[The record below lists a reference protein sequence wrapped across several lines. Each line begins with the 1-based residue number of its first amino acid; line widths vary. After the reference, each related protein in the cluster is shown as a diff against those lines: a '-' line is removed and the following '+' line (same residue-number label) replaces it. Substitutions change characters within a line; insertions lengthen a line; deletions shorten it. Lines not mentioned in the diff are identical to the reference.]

1 MFSAKIKQQ
10 VLSKYLQGNSSLLLM
25 KKYDIKGNAT
35 IYQWLTQFEIFGIQG
50 LENCRRKTFYD
61 YSFKIKVIKWRQE
74 HHASYPVTVTHF
86 RLKQPMMAW
95 DWERRLIEGR
105 LKPSKGWSLKM
116 TDKSKQ
122 SKTLK
127 QLQEENEL
135 LRIRL
140 AYLEKLEAL
149 AQKKSQTKK
158 KPANH

>member
-10 VLSKYLQGNSSLLLM
+10 VLSKYLQENSSLLLM
-25 KKYDIKGNAT
+25 KKYSIKGSAT

-61 YSFKIKVIKWRQE
+61 YFFKIKVIKWRQE
-74 HHASYPVTVTHF
+74 HHASYPVTTTHF
-86 RLKQPMMAW
+86 RLKQPMMVW

-105 LKPSKGWSLKM
+105 LKPAKERSLKM

-127 QLQEENEL
+127 QLQEENEFL
-135 LRIRL
+135 
-140 AYLEKLEAL
+140 
-149 AQKKSQTKK
+149 
-158 KPANH
+158 

>member
-1 MFSAKIKQQ
+1 
-10 VLSKYLQGNSSLLLM
+10 
-25 KKYDIKGNAT
+25 
-35 IYQWLTQFEIFGIQG
+35 
-50 LENCRRKTFYD
+50 
-61 YSFKIKVIKWRQE
+61 
-74 HHASYPVTVTHF
+74 
-86 RLKQPMMAW
+86 MMVW

-105 LKPSKGWSLKM
+105 LKPSKGRSLKM

-135 LRIRL
+135 LRIRV